1 MRTLHLFPLCVV
13 LLVGCIRPFDVPE
26 FQEVSNSETAFL
38 VPLTGDTGKQT
49 GFDSQKYLSDRKVA
63 VKRVQIP
70 HEWVQTGRWS
80 NDGKW
85 VPTVRLI
92 KVDRAPVTREWTAG
106 RESGTSQKN
115 EAIWIESQ
123 DSVGFTT
130 GITCTARIPDDVAA
144 VKFLFNYPSGSLE
157 SVMDTEIRG
166 ASKHPWQISR
176 TM

>member
-26 FQEVSNSETAFL
+26 FRVSNSETAFL

-49 GFDSQKYLSDRKVA
+49 GFDGQKYLSDRKVA

-70 HEWVQTGRWS
+70 REWVQTGRWS

-92 KVDRAPVTREWTAG
+92 KVDRALSPA
-106 RESGTSQKN
+106 SGPL
-115 EAIWIESQ
+115 
-123 DSVGFTT
+123 D
-130 GITCTARIPDDVAA
+130 ARAEPARRMRR
-144 VKFLFNYPSGSLE
+144 SGSRVRTVL
-157 SVMDTEIRG
+157 
-166 ASKHPWQISR
+166 ASRLASPARLAFQTMSR
-176 TM
+176 P

>member
-1 MRTLHLFPLCVV
+1 MGGTNHAHSPPLPLCVV

-80 NDGKW
+80 NDGKS
-85 VPTVRLI
+85 VQAVRLI
-92 KVDRAPVTREWTAG
+92 KVNRAPVTREWTAG

-115 EAIWIESQ
+115 EAISMRVRTVLA
-123 DSVGFTT
+123 SRLASP
-130 GITCTARIPDDVAA
+130 ARLA
-144 VKFLFNYPSGSLE
+144 FQT
-157 SVMDTEIRG
+157 M
-166 ASKHPWQISR
+166 SR
-176 TM
+176 P